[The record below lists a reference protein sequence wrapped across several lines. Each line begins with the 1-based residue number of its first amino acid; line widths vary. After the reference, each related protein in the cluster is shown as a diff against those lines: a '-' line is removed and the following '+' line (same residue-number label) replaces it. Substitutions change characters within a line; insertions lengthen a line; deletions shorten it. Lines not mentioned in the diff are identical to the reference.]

1 MTWLVVGLGNP
12 GPAFAAQRHNIGY
25 RVVEEL
31 AHRMGVRFRVARGI
45 RAEVA
50 EGRIGPPGDNAGRLI
65 LAKSR
70 TFMNETGWAVTR
82 LLGYYKLQPTQM
94 IVVHDELDI
103 DPGQLR
109 VKLGGG
115 DNGHNGL
122 RSIRASLGTGN
133 FYRVRVGVGRP
144 AGRQDPADF
153 LLSNFPASARE
164 DIEIE
169 IGRAADAV
177 ESLAAVGLDRTQNVF
192 NS

>member
-12 GPAFAAQRHNIGY
+12 GPAFAAQRHNVGY

-50 EGRIGPPGDNAGRLI
+50 EGRIGPLGDNAGRLI

-82 LLGYYKLQPTQM
+82 LLGYYKLQPAQM

-109 VKLGGG
+109 VKFGGG

-122 RSIRASLGTGN
+122 RSIRASLGTGD

-144 AGRQDPADF
+144 PGRQDPADF

-164 DIEIE
+164 DLEIE

-177 ESLAAVGLDRTQNVF
+177 ESLAAVGLDRTQSVF

>member
-82 LLGYYKLQPTQM
+82 LLCYYKLQPTQM

-177 ESLAAVGLDRTQNVF
+177 ESLTAVGLDRTQNVF